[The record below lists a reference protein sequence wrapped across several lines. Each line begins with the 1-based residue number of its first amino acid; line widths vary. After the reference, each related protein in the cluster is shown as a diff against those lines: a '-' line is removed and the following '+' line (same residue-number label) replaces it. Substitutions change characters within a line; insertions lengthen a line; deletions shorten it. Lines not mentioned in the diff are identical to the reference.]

1 MARPRLFRLKKGDLF
16 ELLICLLLAGL
27 FVLISSGAAFGQGNV
42 GINNPTPHAKSLL
55 DLTSTDKGLLVPRMT
70 AAQRTAMFP
79 APDATGK
86 GMLVY
91 QLDGTQGFYSYDG
104 AVWQLMQKGGTGWD
118 LLGNAG
124 TNENTHF
131 LGTTDAQGLRIR
143 TNGLERMR
151 VAANGN
157 VAIGAATDPVNY
169 RLYVENNSIYP
180 GLLLK
185 NTSATGYSGMH
196 ITNDQNTVRVHLGVG
211 NSTSAGWAN
220 MGYVGTT
227 TNNPFVFTTNDA
239 ERMRITANGD
249 VGIGTTSP
257 TLRLHVVDAEPNNG
271 IMNVQN
277 TDATGWSGTNY
288 ISNTGTA
295 WGFVGFNNAA
305 GHAYV
310 GTGSANPLRLY
321 TNGLARV
328 TVSSA
333 GDVGIGTG
341 NPGVRLD
348 VVGDNG
354 LIPMRV
360 WNTLNNGYALTQYIS
375 SSNLT
380 GHIGWGNPGA
390 PTFANLFYAGTQ
402 AAAPFVL
409 TTNDTEQMRIAANGT
424 VGIGTPAPTA
434 QLDVSRNSS
443 TGNGQLHLTETEQD
457 FSRLG
462 FRNTAT
468 TRFWEI
474 AAMPHADDTQMA
486 MNFYSSA
493 NGNLMTLLGTGN
505 LGVGTTAPAAKLEV
519 NGYTK
524 LGSAAPA
531 ICVKKL
537 TGTTAGTQGNT
548 VDIPHGL
555 TASKILG
562 VQVLIEY
569 TPGAFVPVSYSQ
581 NPGYEGNYFITST
594 AIRVCNTATNSAN
607 ILGKPVKVLITYEL

>member
-27 FVLISSGAAFGQGNV
+27 FVLLSSGAAFGQGNV

-91 QLDGTQGFYSYDG
+91 QLDGTQGFYCYDG

-118 LLGNAG
+118 LLGNGG
-124 TNENTHF
+124 TDQNVNF

-157 VAIGAATDPVNY
+157 LAIGAATDPVNY
-169 RLYVENNSIYP
+169 RLYVENSSIYP

-196 ITNDQNTVRVHLGVG
+196 ITNDLSTVRVHLGVG

-220 MGYVGTT
+220 LGYVGTT
-227 TNNPFVFTTNDA
+227 TSNPFVLTTNDT
-239 ERMRITANGD
+239 ERLRIATNGD
-249 VGIGTTSP
+249 VGIGTANP
-257 TLRLHVVDAEPNNG
+257 ALRLHVVDAEPNNG

-288 ISNTGTA
+288 VSNTGTA

-310 GTGSANPLRLY
+310 GTGTANPLRLY
-321 TNGLARV
+321 TNGLPRM

-341 NPGVRLD
+341 TPGVRLD

-360 WNTLNNGYALTQYIS
+360 WNTLNNGYAVTQYIS
-375 SSNLT
+375 SSNLY

-390 PTFANLFYAGTQ
+390 GTFPNLFFVGTQ
-402 AAAPFVL
+402 AAAPFAL
-409 TTNDTEQMRIAANGT
+409 TTSDTERMRIAANGM
-424 VGIGTPAPTA
+424 VGIGTTAPTA

-443 TGNGQLHLTETEQD
+443 TGNGQAHLTETEQD
-457 FSRLG
+457 FARLG

-474 AAMPHADDTQMA
+474 AAMPHDDDAQMA

-524 LGSAAPA
+524 LGSDAPA
-531 ICVKKL
+531 IRTKKL
-537 TGTTAGTQGNT
+537 TGTTAGTQGGF
-548 VDIPHGL
+548 VDIAHGV
-555 TASKILG
+555 TGAKILS
-562 VQVLIEY
+562 VEVLIEY
-569 TPGAFVPVSYSQ
+569 ATGMFIPVSYSQ
-581 NPGYEGNYFITST
+581 NPGYEANYLISSTS
-594 AIRVCNTATNSAN
+594 IRLFNTGANSAN
-607 ILGKPVKVLITYEL
+607 ILGKPVKVLITYEV